1 MNSGIHDQLREKF
14 QKAQSVLI
22 TAHIRPDGDAI
33 GSVLGLGLALREKG
47 KQVNIVLKDGIPVSF
62 RHLPGADSIK
72 RKPEGEFDLRVVL
85 DCSDLLRT
93 GDVMDGHDVDI
104 NIDHHITNLNFAK
117 LNFVDA
123 EAPATSIILAENLKK
138 WGLSIDANIA
148 KALLTG
154 IVSDTIGFRTP
165 NVTPN
170 TLRIAADLMEYGPN
184 LSDLY
189 TRALVRRSVEAVKYW
204 GAGLSS
210 IEKRGRMVIGTL
222 TLEDRKRVGY
232 PGNDDADLINIMSNL
247 DGIDVTVLFVEQLAG
262 RVKVSWRAQ
271 PGLDISKL
279 ALSLGG
285 GGHPAAA
292 GVELTGTLAEVQA
305 RVIQSTLLV
314 VDEYNNK
321 KGNKAAL

>member
-14 QKAQSVLI
+14 QKALSVLI

-93 GDVMDGHDVDI
+93 GDVMDGHEVDI

-123 EAPATSIILAENLKK
+123 EASATSIILAENLKK